1 MAAVLA
7 SYRDAV
13 TFRPKRFNP
22 VLVAAGAH
30 MKAVLTCLEP
40 GQFIP
45 VHTPGVDMALLVLEG
60 DGQIVAGDVQEA
72 IHPGAVVFVPAREA
86 RGVKA
91 ETRLVAL
98 HLVSPPPTEKD
109 HFEVMPK
116 LKQGNWQ

>member
-13 TFRPKRFNP
+13 TFRPERFNP

-45 VHTPGVDMALLVLEG
+45 VHSAGVDMALLVLEG

-109 HFEVMPK
+109 HFEVMVK

>member
-13 TFRPKRFNP
+13 TFRPERFNP

-45 VHTPGVDMALLVLEG
+45 VHSAGVDMALLVLEG

-109 HFEVMPK
+109 HFEVMAK

>member
-13 TFRPKRFNP
+13 TFRPERFNP

-40 GQFIP
+40 AQFIP

-86 RGVKA
+86 RGVRA
-91 ETRLVAL
+91 ETRLAAL

-109 HFEVMPK
+109 HFEVMAK

>member
-13 TFRPKRFNP
+13 TFRPERFNP

-45 VHTPGVDMALLVLEG
+45 VHRPGVDMALILLEG
-60 DGQIVAGDVQEA
+60 NGRWWPEILRKTS
-72 IHPGAVVFVPAREA
+72 IPGR
-86 RGVKA
+86 
-91 ETRLVAL
+91 
-98 HLVSPPPTEKD
+98 
-109 HFEVMPK
+109 
-116 LKQGNWQ
+116 